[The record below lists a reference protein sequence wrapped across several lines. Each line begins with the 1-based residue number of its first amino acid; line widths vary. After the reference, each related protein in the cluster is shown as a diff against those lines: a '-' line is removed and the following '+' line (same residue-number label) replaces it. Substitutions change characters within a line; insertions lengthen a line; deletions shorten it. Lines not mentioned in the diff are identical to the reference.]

1 VYIFSIYVA
10 ISFFGGVAGMIFVK
24 SLNLGF
30 GLTAVLVIPPILN
43 AVYSMARLK
52 PKEMTAEE
60 VAMVSPT
67 AVSQVSQ

>member
-1 VYIFSIYVA
+1 MQYIYVA

-30 GLTAVLVIPPILN
+30 GLTAVLVIPLILN

-60 VAMVSPT
+60 VAMASRT
-67 AVSQVSQ
+67 AVNQVSQ